1 MFQLCLN
8 FNRIHDSVEKVL
20 RTADQDHVTANSHA
34 LSSSSGHLTTYDN
47 VLTTP

>member
-8 FNRIHDSVEKVL
+8 FNRIHDSVGKAL
-20 RTADQDHVTANSHA
+20 RTANQARVTVNSHA
-34 LSSSSGHLTTYDN
+34 LSYSSGHLTTYDN